1 MLKIIDKCVYVM
13 NLLISNNKSFHDL
26 SSQIFIPEFQLRNR
40 SIVLANFEREY
51 SSRWIINKTENVKKR
66 KGKWEEKNSEW
77 DETNDN

>member
-13 NLLISNNKSFHDL
+13 KLLISNNKSFHDF

-40 SIVLANFEREY
+40 LIVLANFEREY